1 MKIAVLAWGSL
12 IWEPRNL
19 EIATGFVPFGPVL
32 PIEFSR
38 VSGGK
43 RLTLVIDAANGAPC
57 RTYVAQSSRADL
69 DSALLNLWVREG
81 KENEK
86 PPSSVRDSG
95 RVAFVDLL
103 TNTASLR
110 AKERH
115 PAALEAVRSWATAT
129 GHDAVIWTALASNFH
144 GEERAGKPFTVEAA
158 MEYLDGL
165 DKPDL
170 AAALHY
176 IWNAPPEVHT
186 PVRVAVATRWPQG

>member
-12 IWEPRNL
+12 IWQPRSL
-19 EIATGFVPFGPVL
+19 QIATGFVPFGPVL

-38 VSGGK
+38 VSGGN
-43 RLTLVIDAANGAPC
+43 RLTLVIDEANGAPC
-57 RTYVAQSSRADL
+57 QTYVALSSNADL
-69 DSALLNLWVREG
+69 DNALLNLWVREG

-86 PPSSVRDSG
+86 PPARVRDSG
-95 RVAFVDLL
+95 RVAFVDLT
-103 TNTASLR
+103 TNTGSLR

-115 PAALEAVRSWATAT
+115 PVAVEAVLSWATAT

-144 GEERAGKPFTVEAA
+144 DEEKAGKPFTVDAA

-176 IWNAPPEVHT
+176 IWNAPPEVQT
-186 PVRVAVATRWPQG
+186 PVRAADTARWPQG